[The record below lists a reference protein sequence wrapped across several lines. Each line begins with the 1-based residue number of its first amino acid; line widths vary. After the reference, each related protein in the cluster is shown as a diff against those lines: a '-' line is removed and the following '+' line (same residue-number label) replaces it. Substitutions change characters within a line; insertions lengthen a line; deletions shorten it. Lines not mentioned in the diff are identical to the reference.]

1 MIDLGPTLREVLATM
16 VTAEGGWVLDAP
28 PSWSQGRTLYGG
40 MTAAL
45 CWAAANRSFPDLP
58 PLRSAQFSFVG
69 PAGGRLRLVP
79 QLLRQGRSATILSVD
94 AVGEDG
100 GVAARA
106 LLTCGAARES
116 RVAHDRVAAP
126 AVPPPADCPP
136 LFPAPEI
143 GPTFARNF
151 EMRLAAGNVPF
162 TGGDPEFTVWTRLTR
177 PEGADPLTA
186 LLALADALPPP
197 AMVVF
202 PAFGVISTMIWTV
215 DFDRLPD
222 RADGWF
228 LQQSISESTSDGYS
242 RQAMTLWNADGRRVL
257 AARQTVAIFV

>member
-1 MIDLGPTLREVLATM
+1 MSEPTPTLAQVLATL
-16 VTAEGGWVLDAP
+16 AADRDGWTLEAP

-45 CWAAANRSFPDLP
+45 CWAAATHSFPGLP

-69 PAGGRLRLVP
+69 PAGGRLRFSAE
-79 QLLRQGRSATILSVD
+79 LLRQGRSATII
-94 AVGEDG
+94 AVEARGEQG
-100 GVAARA
+100 IAARA

-116 RVAHDRVAAP
+116 QVTHDRAAAP
-126 AVPPPADCPP
+126 AVPQPSECPS
-136 LFPAPEI
+136 LFPAPEV

-151 EMRLAAGNVPF
+151 EMRLAVGNPPF
-162 TGGDPEFTVWTRLTR
+162 GRGDPEFTVWTRLAR
-177 PEGADPLTA
+177 PNGADPLTA
-186 LLALADALPPP
+186 ILALADALPPA

-202 PAFGVISTMIWTV
+202 PAFGVISTMSWSI
-215 DFDRLPD
+215 DFDRAPD

-228 LQQSISESTSDGYS
+228 LQRSTSESTADGYS
-242 RQAMTLWNADGRRVL
+242 RQAMALWDEEGRRVL